1 MRCCWRLPPLTR
13 HLKERFISD
22 DARAARLVARAP
34 SHAHGARWRAW
45 RRVRGARDRVLR
57 IYRIL
62 PEGSKNAHFPRGTR
76 SDTIPIRAKKVTPT
90 VAAGSARAAREVDA
104 DSHVEGGDG
113 RGESRAARGTPH
125 ARPARRQRATAR
137 SCLSREKNCARRVG
151 IPVREK
157 SHINSPSRDFAGS
170 AATPRLESRRAA
182 AGVHSC
188 ALTLRVIRRARREV
202 SSRARAEVPE
212 NAAF

>member
-1 MRCCWRLPPLTR
+1 MRCCWLRPQLTR
-13 HLKERFISD
+13 HLKERAISD
-22 DARAARLVARAP
+22 DARAARLVARTP

-45 RRVRGARDRVLR
+45 RRVRGARDTVV
-57 IYRIL
+57 RIL

-104 DSHVEGGDG
+104 GSHGEGGDG
-113 RGESRAARGTPH
+113 RGGSRAARRTPH

-137 SCLSREKNCARRVG
+137 SCLSREKNSARRAR
-151 IPVREK
+151 IPVRQK
-157 SHINSPSRDFAGS
+157 SHINSRTRNFAGS
-170 AATPRLESRRAA
+170 AATPRRESRRAA
-182 AGVHSC
+182 AGVHSHRL
-188 ALTLRVIRRARREV
+188 AARVTWRARREV
-202 SSRARAEVPE
+202 PSRARAGLPE